1 MIKFSPRQLSG
12 VIALAALAGG
22 RSGAG
27 RSRRTRRRV
36 ERRRLG
42 DVRLRCQGKGQV
54 PRELQPTLQV
64 QLYGQRAMRDA
75 VRQRVA
81 NGQRAR
87 WREQLSRQ
95 LL

>member
-1 MIKFSPRQLSG
+1 MNDRVSPRQLSG

-22 RSGAG
+22 AARADPGVLAGVWSGG
-27 RSRRTRRRV
+27 GSVTF
-36 ERRRLG
+36 G
-42 DVRLRCQGKGQV
+42 SGVRKG
-54 PRELQPTLQV
+54 PSARELQPTLQV
-64 QLYGQRAMRDA
+64 QLHGQRAMRDA

-81 NGQRAR
+81 SGQRAR